1 MIQIDQLEK
10 KYQQKLVLSFPYLEV
25 GPGIHWLKGVNGSG
39 KSTLL
44 KIVGG
49 LIPYN
54 GTLTLNAIDLKKKPV
69 EYKRMI
75 SYAEAEPLYP
85 EFLSGKDLVH
95 FYNTTRKADNKK
107 SNELIQLFGIQG
119 YYDQPIGTY
128 SSGMIKRLSLVLAF
142 IGDTQFI
149 LLDEPFVTLDVE
161 TVRKLI
167 AVMIEFHQRGTNFI
181 FTSHQTPEVASLPI
195 NRQLLV
201 ENLSLIHI

>member
-10 KYQQKLVLSFPYLEV
+10 KYQQKLVLSIPHLEI
-25 GPGIHWLKGVNGSG
+25 GGGIHWLKGVNGSG

-49 LIPYN
+49 LIPYHGTVALN
-54 GTLTLNAIDLKKKPV
+54 GIDLKKKPV
-69 EYKRMI
+69 EFKRLI

-95 FYNTTRKADNKK
+95 FYNTTRNADSKK
-107 SNELIQLFGIQG
+107 SDELIQLFGIQN
-119 YYDQPIGTY
+119 YYAQPIGTY
-128 SSGMIKRLSLVLAF
+128 SSGMCKRLSLVLAF
-142 IGDTQFI
+142 IGDTKFI

-167 AVMIEFHQRGTNFI
+167 AAMTDFHSNGRSFV
-181 FTSHQTPEVASLPI
+181 FTSHQSPEVDALPI
-195 NRQLLV
+195 SHQWLV
-201 ENLSLIHI
+201 ENQTVRAL